1 MTIHDNN
8 DTEPT
13 SPLEG
18 KSIKELLYFV
28 ADDEQ
33 GYSAEATEMLLATGI
48 GRIYPDLEQGLRD
61 DDDADY
67 RNGAMDILVAFGK
80 AAVPYLVKLLPDANE
95 EVRNF
100 ACVMLGDIGNRE
112 AVSPLIRVL
121 NDSDANVSHSA
132 AEALGKIGD
141 RSALFALIELLKGD
155 FWVQYSAIA
164 AIGEMR
170 DYRAVPQLV
179 DLLDNEL
186 LTGAVADAL
195 GKIGDPRALHPLGSV
210 LPSLDSE
217 VAGHVA
223 KAMMDIYRA
232 ASETLNY
239 KNSLTEYHQPEH
251 LRQVLG
257 REGVDR
263 LLTLLRSSSSDKN
276 VLEAAVML
284 LGWYGEVAA
293 LDDFFALLKDESLQ
307 GPVEAAV
314 LSLGRKAEPYLLT
327 ALDNDNDTVKIVAL
341 RALCYLGIERDPE
354 KIGGFLKSA
363 NKELQ
368 IEAIETVRNFPA
380 EMYLPILPGL
390 LQNAD
395 YEVAAKAAEALASY
409 KFPLVKDCVASLAGA
424 DSPEARKRGAMLL
437 CQFTEINEPSLLDI
451 FLHDADAGVR
461 KLALKAAVKQGVEV
475 ALPRLG
481 AALQDRDS
489 AVRVAAVL
497 AIAEFHTPL
506 LVEDLL
512 ALLGSTDEALD
523 YAVIRALGIMG
534 AKTAENTL
542 VEYLGKWCQSGR
554 IEYALLETLGKIS
567 AASASQ
573 IICDCHLSSKDP
585 DIRRLAVETLGK
597 LGDASSLKA
606 VESALKDSH
615 WSVRV
620 AALQVMGNLGG
631 VWELPFLLNAIEDP
645 DHLVRKHAILALG
658 NIRSHIAIPA
668 LVQQLDDM
676 EMSRHAF
683 CSLLNFGQQ
692 ILPWLHRHIM
702 KNYSIEIRVRLID
715 LIGKFG
721 SRKSVEPLMELLD
734 DPSPSIRLAAIDSLA
749 FCFDGI
755 LLKKLTAVRKYDSND
770 EVKERA
776 ELALKTFTMEKYS

>member
-1 MTIHDNN
+1 MTIHDNDN
-8 DTEPT
+8 AGPT
-13 SPLEG
+13 SLLEG

-33 GYSAEATEMLLATGI
+33 GYSAEATEMLLAAGI

-61 DDDADY
+61 DNDADY

-80 AAVPYLVKLLPDANE
+80 AAVPYLVKLLLDANE

-112 AVSPLIRVL
+112 AVCNLIVAL
-121 NDSDANVSHSA
+121 QDSDANVCHSA

-170 DYRAVPQLV
+170 DYRAVPHLV

-186 LTGAVADAL
+186 LAGAVADAL
-195 GKIGDPRALHPLGSV
+195 GKIGDPRALHPLGSI
-210 LPSLDSE
+210 LPSPDPE

-239 KNSLTEYHQPEH
+239 KNSLTEFHQPEH

-263 LLTLLRSSSSDKN
+263 LLSLLCSSSDKY

-314 LSLGRKAEPYLLT
+314 LSLGRKAEPYLLA
-327 ALDNDNDTVKIVAL
+327 ALDNDNDTVKIIAL
-341 RALCYLGIERDPE
+341 RALCYLGIDRDSE
-354 KIGGFLKSA
+354 KIAGFLRSE
-363 NKELQ
+363 NKDLQ

-380 EMYLPILPGL
+380 GMYLPILLEL
-390 LQNAD
+390 LQKAD

-409 KFPLVKDCVASLAGA
+409 KFPLVKDCAVSLADA
-424 DSPEARKRGAMLL
+424 ASAEARMRSAMLL
-437 CQFTEINEPSLLDI
+437 CQFTEIHEPRLLDL

-461 KLALKAAVKQGVEV
+461 KLAVKAAVKQGVDV

-489 AVRVAAVL
+489 AVQVAAVL

-512 ALLGSTDEALD
+512 ALLGSADEALD

-554 IEYALLETLGKIS
+554 IEYALLESLGKIS
-567 AASASQ
+567 AASASE
-573 IICDCHLSSKDP
+573 IICDCYLSSKDP

-645 DHLVRKHAILALG
+645 DNLVRKHAILALG

-702 KNYSIEIRVRLID
+702 KNYTVEIRVRLID

-734 DPSPSIRLAAIDSLA
+734 DPSPSIRLATIDSLA

-755 LLKKLTAVRKYDSND
+755 LLRKLTAVKKYDSDD

-776 ELALKTFTMEKYS
+776 ELALKTFTMEKYN